1 MITRITYHLL
11 LVFTLLFL
19 IACSK
24 EHELQHHLQCT
35 LNGVVNI
42 ESGKIVNFTKE
53 NAVKNGFVYDLAIF
67 DDGILVVNEKDL
79 YRSDVTT
86 THSFSLILDNKR
98 VEYLKFKFNKEFDDV
113 ELFLLKRHE
122 KYTYSCVTVNTK

>member
-1 MITRITYHLL
+1 MRTKMTYPLT

-19 IACSK
+19 VACSK

-35 LNGVVNI
+35 LNGVVNT
-42 ESGKIVNFTKE
+42 ETGKVVNFTKE

-67 DDGILVVNEKDL
+67 DDGTLVVDVEDL
-79 YRSDVTT
+79 YRLDHNS
-86 THSFSLILDNKR
+86 THSFSLIIDNKR
-98 VEYLKFKFNKEFDDV
+98 VENMKFTFNKQFDDV
-113 ELFLLKRHE
+113 EFFLLKRHE